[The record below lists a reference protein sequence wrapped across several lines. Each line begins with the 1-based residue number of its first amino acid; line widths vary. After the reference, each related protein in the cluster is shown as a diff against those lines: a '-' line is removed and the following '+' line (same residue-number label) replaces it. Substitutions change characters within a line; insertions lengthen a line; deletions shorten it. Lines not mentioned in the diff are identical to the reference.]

1 MDRGYDPVAGNP
13 LSRADSTVTVTPCDD
28 GSYCCGNGTIAQGC
42 CSNGNGY
49 FIDANGEASQKNPF
63 TTISASS
70 VSSET
75 SEARSTGSSS
85 RLTVVASITVTATL
99 EKTDTVSPS
108 ASRPA
113 VQTLLDSS
121 ASKVSQPSVVAS
133 VTVTATP
140 KQANTGAIAGGV
152 VGGIVG
158 FALVGVGAFL
168 LWSRGKGTKSD
179 PSKGES
185 PNGIESNTNVDKSLN
200 GIQTY
205 P

>member
-28 GSYCCGNGTIAQGC
+28 GSYCCGNGTVAQGC

-49 FIDANGEASQKNPF
+49 LIDSNGEATQNNPF
-63 TTISASS
+63 TSNAASS
-70 VSSET
+70 ISSET
-75 SEARSTGSSS
+75 SKPASSS
-85 RLTVVASITVTATL
+85 TPPRRTVVASITVTATL
-99 EKTDTVSPS
+99 EKTDTISPS

-121 ASKVSQPSVVAS
+121 TSKASQPSVVAS
-133 VTVTATP
+133 VTVTAIP
-140 KQANTGAIAGGV
+140 KQANSGAIAGGV
-152 VGGIVG
+152 VGGIG
-158 FALVGVGAFL
+158 GLALIGVGAFL
-168 LWSRGKGTKSD
+168 LWRRGKSTKSN
-179 PSKGES
+179 PSNGES
-185 PNGIESNTNVDKSLN
+185 PNGIESNLISDKSPN